1 MRIGLRCME
10 VVEWENEGDSTHEK
24 VVRFAW
30 KCVAWGLEMWR
41 LVDGVKT
48 SELFVVNME
57 VIRNSVERNNELE
70 ILL

>member
-1 MRIGLRCME
+1 M
-10 VVEWENEGDSTHEK
+10 
-24 VVRFAW
+24 VRFAW
-30 KCVAWGLEMWR
+30 KCVAWGVERWR
-41 LVDGVKT
+41 SVDGVKT